1 MWNRKMINKDTF
13 PNEFMDCLKKWV
25 DKVNK
30 TCFRGPRR
38 KFKQSE
44 PFPLQGF
51 LFKKKNVYSFH
62 IDLCFLPLD
71 GSNHDGF
78 TARIDLGAL
87 NPVEFCFLSPDQA
100 TYPLETFNDVEELF
114 KAVLAADSEQL
125 EVSINGLINY
135 YQNNKNYFS
144 LKDSLE

>member
-1 MWNRKMINKDTF
+1 MINKDTF

-30 TCFRGPRR
+30 TCFGGPRR

-62 IDLCFLPLD
+62 IYFCFLPLD

-78 TARIDLGAL
+78 VAGIDLGAL

-100 TYPLETFNDVEELF
+100 TYPLEIFNDVEELF